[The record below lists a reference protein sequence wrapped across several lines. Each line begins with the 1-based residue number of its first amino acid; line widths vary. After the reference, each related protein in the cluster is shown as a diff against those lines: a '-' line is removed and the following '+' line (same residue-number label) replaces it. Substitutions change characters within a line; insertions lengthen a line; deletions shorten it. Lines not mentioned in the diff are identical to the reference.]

1 MEQKQLYSWKL
12 EDSAGEQPHQR
23 HPNQRWK
30 YSWGFLLCWEEQKL
44 RSTQRNC
51 YQAKD
56 CNSPQQKCD
65 QTRIQ
70 NTRPHIEAQSKGDRA
85 RKINL
90 KTLTIAYDLRL
101 LCKAMY
107 SYNEGICFIV
117 GTQLTWNHVSPTSYN
132 NTSHVSYF

>member
-1 MEQKQLYSWKL
+1 MEIGGLGWRTATPKTSKPTMKIFVRIFTLLRRTETK
-12 EDSAGEQPHQR
+12 
-23 HPNQRWK
+23 K
-30 YSWGFLLCWEEQKL
+30 YSKKLLSSKRLQL
-44 RSTQRNC
+44 
-51 YQAKD
+51 A
-56 CNSPQQKCD
+56 QQKCD

-70 NTRPHIEAQSKGDRA
+70 NSRPHIEAQSKGDRA